1 MLVLCHTVQ
10 VDNSSKEGY
19 HASSPDEFSFIKYCI
34 KLGIVFEG
42 EEKDPNSTVMIRRVK
57 FKNKTLT
64 YKLLQVLEF
73 DSDRKRM
80 SVILNDMQTNE
91 IILFTKG
98 AESSVFK
105 CCSKGDIQSCKDD
118 INQFAILG
126 WRTLALAYRKLS
138 QSEYDA
144 IENKIN
150 DAYNDITNR
159 NQRMAAAFDEIE
171 SGLELLGA
179 TAVEDKLQED
189 VANTLEMLRRAGIKV
204 WVLTGDKRETAINI
218 SNSCKHFSKEMIKFP
233 ITDISDPRE
242 IKRKIDQYDK
252 DISEKDNESYA
263 LIIDGQT
270 LGHLFKSNLDEDFRN
285 VCMKCDAVL
294 CCRMSP
300 AQKAEVIFISID
312 IIFKAN

>member
-1 MLVLCHTVQ
+1 MF
-10 VDNSSKEGY
+10 D
-19 HASSPDEFSFIKYCI
+19 
-34 KLGIVFEG
+34 G
-42 EEKDPNSTVMIRRVK
+42 EEKDTNSPLMIRRVK
-57 FKNKTLT
+57 FKNKILK
-64 YKLLQVLEF
+64 YKVLQVLEF

-118 INQFAILG
+118 INQFALLG
-126 WRTLALAYRKLS
+126 WRTLALSYKILS
-138 QSEYDA
+138 QPQYDA
-144 IENKIN
+144 VENKIN

-171 SGLELLGA
+171 SDLELLGA

-189 VANTLEMLRRAGIKV
+189 VANTLEMLRRAGIKI

-218 SNSCKHFSKEMIKFP
+218 SNSCKHFSNEMIKFP

-242 IKRKIDQYDK
+242 IKRKIDQYEKSINDK
-252 DISEKDNESYA
+252 NNESYA
-263 LIIDGQT
+263 LIIDGAT
-270 LGHLFKSNLDEDFRN
+270 LGHLFNSNLSDDFRN

-300 AQKAEVIFISID
+300 AQKAEVNIF
-312 IIFKAN
+312 F